1 MAGSQRISPR
11 ELCEEEKDVSQRL
24 LKDLSAASKEVNQ
37 AINELF
43 DNRLEPAKLYD
54 ASKHLIEAG
63 GKRLRPFLVLKACE
77 MVGGNREDA
86 LPVAAAV
93 ELLHTF
99 TLVHDDIMD
108 SDDKRRGKP
117 TVHTLWGIPIAI
129 SAGDMLYA
137 KAYEA
142 VLSSL
147 RSSKVSPRRILKIL
161 SLITEATISIC
172 EGQALD
178 ILFERRELIS
188 EKEYFNMIT
197 KKTAGLLE
205 TSTRVGAIVGGGK
218 AAQVKRLGRYAYY
231 SGLAFQVIDD
241 YLGITAD
248 EKVLG
253 KPVGSDIREGKRT
266 LILIHALTNATKT
279 KRNQMYSVLGRGD
292 ATPTEIEE
300 VSRII
305 HSLGSLDYAFKK
317 AEQLVA
323 KAKRQLS
330 PFPPSQTKE
339 TLLNL
344 ADYVVSRKY

>member
-1 MAGSQRISPR
+1 VS
-11 ELCEEEKDVSQRL
+11 EKL
-24 LKDLSAASKEVNQ
+24 LKDLSAVSKEVNQ

-43 DNRLEPAKLYD
+43 DDRLEPTKLYD

-77 MVGGNREDA
+77 LVGGYREDA
-86 LPVAAAV
+86 LPMAAAV

-108 SDDKRRGKP
+108 SDNKRRGKP

-147 RSSKVSPRRILKIL
+147 QSSKVTLRRILKIL

-178 ILFERRELIS
+178 IIFEKRELIS
-188 EKEYFNMIT
+188 EEEYFTMIT

-205 TSTRVGAIVGGGK
+205 TSTKVGAIAGGGK
-218 AAQVKRLGRYAYY
+218 AIQVRRLGRYAYY
-231 SGLAFQVIDD
+231 SGLAFQLIDD
-241 YLGITAD
+241 YLGIIAD

-266 LILIHALTNATKT
+266 LILIHALNHATETERKL
-279 KRNQMYSVLGRGD
+279 MHSVLGHKD
-292 ATPTEIEE
+292 ATSTEIKE

-305 HSLGSLDYAFKK
+305 HSLGSLDYAYKK

-330 PFPPSQTKE
+330 PFPPSQIKE

-344 ADYVVSRKY
+344 ADYILSRKY

>member
-1 MAGSQRISPR
+1 MSQ
-11 ELCEEEKDVSQRL
+11 KL
-24 LKDLSAASKEVNQ
+24 LKDLSAASKKVNQ

-43 DNRLEPAKLYD
+43 DDRLEPAKLYD

-77 MVGGNREDA
+77 LVGGVREDA
-86 LPVAAAV
+86 LPMAAAV

-142 VLSSL
+142 VLSSV
-147 RSSKVSPRRILKIL
+147 RSSKVTPRRILKIL

-178 ILFERRELIS
+178 IIFEKRELIS
-188 EKEYFNMIT
+188 EEEYFNMIT

-205 TSTRVGAIVGGGK
+205 TSTKVGAIAGGGK
-218 AAQVKRLGRYAYY
+218 AAQVRRLGRYAYY

-266 LILIHALTNATKT
+266 LILIHALTHATETERK
-279 KRNQMYSVLGRGD
+279 QMYSVLGHGD

-300 VSRII
+300 VSQII
-305 HSLGSLDYAFKK
+305 HSLGSLEYAYKK

-344 ADYVVSRKY
+344 ADYILSRKY

>member
-11 ELCEEEKDVSQRL
+11 KLSEEEKDVSQKL
-24 LKDLSAASKEVNQ
+24 LKDLSATSKEVNQ
-37 AINELF
+37 AIYELF
-43 DNRLEPAKLYD
+43 NDGLEPTKLYD

-63 GKRLRPFLVLKACE
+63 GKRLRPFLVLESCE
-77 MVGGNREDA
+77 LVGGNREDA
-86 LPVAAAV
+86 LPVAVAV

-117 TVHTLWGIPIAI
+117 TVHTLWGTPIAI

-142 VLSSL
+142 VISSL
-147 RSSKVSPRRILKIL
+147 RSSKISPRRILKIL

-178 ILFERRELIS
+178 IIFEERELIS
-188 EKEYFNMIT
+188 EEEYFNMIT

-205 TSTRVGAIVGGGK
+205 TSTKVGAIAGGGK
-218 AAQVKRLGRYAYY
+218 AAQVRRLGRYAYY

-248 EKVLG
+248 EKILG

-266 LILIHALTNATKT
+266 LILIHALTHATETERK
-279 KRNQMYSVLGRGD
+279 QMYSVLGRED
-292 ATPTEIEE
+292 ATPAEIEE

-305 HSLGSLDYAFKK
+305 HSLGSLDYAFNK

-323 KAKRQLS
+323 KAKRKLS
-330 PFPPSQTKE
+330 PFPPSQNKE

-344 ADYVVSRKY
+344 ADYILSRKY

>member
-1 MAGSQRISPR
+1 MSQ
-11 ELCEEEKDVSQRL
+11 KM
-24 LKDLSAASKEVNQ
+24 LKDLSVASKEVNQ
-37 AINELF
+37 AISKLF
-43 DNRLEPAKLYD
+43 DDRLEPTKLYD

-77 MVGGNREDA
+77 LVGGDREDA
-86 LPVAAAV
+86 LPMAAAV

-147 RSSKVSPRRILKIL
+147 KSSKVSPRRILKIL

-178 ILFERRELIS
+178 VIFEKRELIS
-188 EKEYFNMIT
+188 EEEYFTMIT

-205 TSTRVGAIVGGGK
+205 TSTKVGAIVGGGK
-218 AAQVKRLGRYAYY
+218 AAQVRLLGRYAYY

-248 EKVLG
+248 EKILG

-266 LILIHALTNATKT
+266 LILIHALNHATETERK
-279 KRNQMYSVLGRGD
+279 QMYSVLDHED

-300 VSRII
+300 VSQII
-305 HSLGSLDYAFKK
+305 HSLGSLDYAYKK
-317 AEQLVA
+317 AEQLVV

-344 ADYVVSRKY
+344 ADYILSRKY

>member
-1 MAGSQRISPR
+1 MSQ
-11 ELCEEEKDVSQRL
+11 KM

-37 AINELF
+37 AISKLF
-43 DNRLEPAKLYD
+43 DDRLEPTKLYD

-77 MVGGNREDA
+77 LVGGNREDA
-86 LPVAAAV
+86 LPMATAV

-147 RSSKVSPRRILKIL
+147 KSSKVSRRRILKIL

-178 ILFERRELIS
+178 IIFEKRELIS
-188 EKEYFNMIT
+188 EEEYFTMIT

-205 TSTRVGAIVGGGK
+205 TSTKVGAIVGGGK
-218 AAQVKRLGRYAYY
+218 AAQVRLLGQYAYY

-248 EKVLG
+248 EKILG

-266 LILIHALTNATKT
+266 LILIHALNHATETERK
-279 KRNQMYSVLGRGD
+279 QMYSVLGHED
-292 ATPTEIEE
+292 ATHTEIEE
-300 VSRII
+300 VSQII
-305 HSLGSLDYAFKK
+305 HSLGSLDYAYKK
-317 AEQLVA
+317 AEQLVV

-330 PFPPSQTKE
+330 PFPSSQTKE

-344 ADYVVSRKY
+344 ADYILSRKY

>member
-1 MAGSQRISPR
+1 MS
-11 ELCEEEKDVSQRL
+11 EKL
-24 LKDLSAASKEVNQ
+24 LNDLSEVSKEVNQ

-43 DNRLEPAKLYD
+43 DDRLEPTKLYN

-77 MVGGNREDA
+77 LVGGNREDA
-86 LPVAAAV
+86 LPMAAAV

-108 SDDKRRGKP
+108 SDNKRRGKP

-147 RSSKVSPRRILKIL
+147 QSSKVTLRRILKIL

-178 ILFERRELIS
+178 IIFEERELIS
-188 EKEYFNMIT
+188 EEEYFTMIT

-205 TSTRVGAIVGGGK
+205 TSTKVGAIAGGGK
-218 AAQVKRLGRYAYY
+218 AIQVRRLGRYAYY
-231 SGLAFQVIDD
+231 SGLAFQLIDD
-241 YLGITAD
+241 YLGIIAD

-266 LILIHALTNATKT
+266 LILIHALNHATETERKL
-279 KRNQMYSVLGRGD
+279 MYSVLGHED
-292 ATPTEIEE
+292 ATSTEIEE

-305 HSLGSLDYAFKK
+305 HSLGSLDYAYKK

-330 PFPPSQTKE
+330 PFPPSQIKE

-344 ADYVVSRKY
+344 ADYILSRKY

>member
-1 MAGSQRISPR
+1 MSQ
-11 ELCEEEKDVSQRL
+11 KM

-37 AINELF
+37 AISKLF
-43 DNRLEPAKLYD
+43 DDRLEPTKLYD

-77 MVGGNREDA
+77 LVGGNREDA
-86 LPVAAAV
+86 LPMATAV

-147 RSSKVSPRRILKIL
+147 KSSKVSRRRILKIL

-178 ILFERRELIS
+178 IIFEKRELIS
-188 EKEYFNMIT
+188 EEEYFTMIT

-205 TSTRVGAIVGGGK
+205 TSTKIGAIVGGGK
-218 AAQVKRLGRYAYY
+218 AAQVRLLGQYAYY

-248 EKVLG
+248 EKILG

-266 LILIHALTNATKT
+266 LILIHALNHATETERK
-279 KRNQMYSVLGRGD
+279 QMYSVLGHED

-300 VSRII
+300 VSQII
-305 HSLGSLDYAFKK
+305 HSLGSLDYAYKK
-317 AEQLVA
+317 AEQLVV

-330 PFPPSQTKE
+330 PFPSSQTKE

-344 ADYVVSRKY
+344 ADYILSRKY

>member
-1 MAGSQRISPR
+1 MSQKMLK
-11 ELCEEEKDVSQRL
+11 ELSV
-24 LKDLSAASKEVNQ
+24 ASKEVNQ
-37 AINELF
+37 AISKLF
-43 DNRLEPAKLYD
+43 DDRLEPTKLYD

-77 MVGGNREDA
+77 LVGGEREDA
-86 LPVAAAV
+86 LPMAAAV

-108 SDDKRRGKP
+108 SDAKRRGKP

-142 VLSSL
+142 VLSSV
-147 RSSKVSPRRILKIL
+147 RSNKVTPRRILKIL

-178 ILFERRELIS
+178 IIFEKRELIS
-188 EKEYFNMIT
+188 EEEYFNMIT

-205 TSTRVGAIVGGGK
+205 TSTKVGAIAGGGK
-218 AAQVKRLGRYAYY
+218 AAQVRRLGRYAYY

-253 KPVGSDIREGKRT
+253 KPVGSDICEGKRT
-266 LILIHALTNATKT
+266 LILIHALTHATETERK
-279 KRNQMYSVLGRGD
+279 QMYSVLGHED

-300 VSRII
+300 VSQII
-305 HSLGSLDYAFKK
+305 HSLGSLEYAYKK

-344 ADYVVSRKY
+344 ADYILSRKY

>member
-1 MAGSQRISPR
+1 M
-11 ELCEEEKDVSQRL
+11 SQRL

-37 AINELF
+37 AINDLF
-43 DNRLEPAKLYD
+43 DDRLEPAKLYD

-77 MVGGNREDA
+77 MVGGNQEDA
-86 LPVAAAV
+86 LPVAASV

-117 TVHTLWGIPIAI
+117 TVHTLWGTPIAI

-142 VLSSL
+142 VLSAL
-147 RSSKVSPRRILKIL
+147 RPSKVTPRRILKIL

-178 ILFERRELIS
+178 ILFEERKIIS

-218 AAQVKRLGRYAYY
+218 AAQVRRLGRYAYY

-266 LILIHALTNATKT
+266 LILIHALTHATEAE
-279 KRNQMYSVLGRGD
+279 RNQMYSVLGRGD
-292 ATPTEIEE
+292 ATLTEIEE

-305 HSLGSLDYAFKK
+305 DSLGSLDYAFKK

-330 PFPPSQTKE
+330 SFPSSRTKE

>member
-1 MAGSQRISPR
+1 
-11 ELCEEEKDVSQRL
+11 VSQKL
-24 LKDLSAASKEVNQ
+24 FKDLLAASKEVNQ

-43 DNRLEPAKLYD
+43 DDRLEPTKLYD

-77 MVGGNREDA
+77 LVGGDREDA
-86 LPVAAAV
+86 LPMAAAV

-129 SAGDMLYA
+129 SAGDMLFA

-147 RSSKVSPRRILKIL
+147 RSSKVTPRRILKIL

-178 ILFERRELIS
+178 IIFEKRELIS
-188 EKEYFNMIT
+188 EEEYFNMIT

-205 TSTRVGAIVGGGK
+205 TSTKVGAIAGGGK
-218 AAQVKRLGRYAYY
+218 AAQVRRLGRYAYY

-248 EKVLG
+248 EKILG
-253 KPVGSDIREGKRT
+253 KPVGNDIREGKRT
-266 LILIHALTNATKT
+266 LILIHALTHATDTERK
-279 KRNQMYSVLGRGD
+279 QMYSVLGHGD

-300 VSRII
+300 VSQII
-305 HSLGSLDYAFKK
+305 HSLGSLDYAYKK

-339 TLLNL
+339 TLLNI
-344 ADYVVSRKY
+344 ADYILSRKY

>member
-1 MAGSQRISPR
+1 MS
-11 ELCEEEKDVSQRL
+11 EKL
-24 LKDLSAASKEVNQ
+24 LKDLSAVSKEVNQ

-43 DNRLEPAKLYD
+43 DDRLEPTKLYD

-77 MVGGNREDA
+77 LVGGYREDA
-86 LPVAAAV
+86 LPMAAAV

-108 SDDKRRGKP
+108 SDNKRRGKP

-147 RSSKVSPRRILKIL
+147 QSSKVTPRRILKIL

-178 ILFERRELIS
+178 IIFEKRDLIS
-188 EKEYFNMIT
+188 EEEYFTMIT

-205 TSTRVGAIVGGGK
+205 TSTKVGAIAGGGK
-218 AAQVKRLGRYAYY
+218 AVQVRRLGRYAYY
-231 SGLAFQVIDD
+231 SGLAFQLIDD
-241 YLGITAD
+241 YLGIIAD

-266 LILIHALTNATKT
+266 LILIHALNHATETERKL
-279 KRNQMYSVLGRGD
+279 MYSVLGHED
-292 ATPTEIEE
+292 ATSTEIEE

-305 HSLGSLDYAFKK
+305 RSLGSLDYAYKK

-330 PFPPSQTKE
+330 PFPPSQIKE

-344 ADYVVSRKY
+344 ADYILSRKY